1 MAPAERVLKGL
12 KQKLRDF
19 CLSHGSDAASRL
31 PHSVIVKRAS
41 VPPESQE
48 HGVTHRHDYL
58 EVWLIIEQPSET
70 NKTHVALAGAFSQL
84 LFDCVHARV
93 FLPLA

>member
-1 MAPAERVLKGL
+1 MAPTERVLKGL

-19 CLSHGSDAASRL
+19 CLSHGSDAVSRL

-41 VPPESQE
+41 EPPESQE
-48 HGVTHRHDYL
+48 HGVTHRHGCL
-58 EVWLIIEQPSET
+58 EVWLIMEQPSET
-70 NKTHVALAGAFSQL
+70 DKTHVALVGAFSQL
-84 LFDCVHARV
+84 LFDYVHARV